1 MLSGVIDTRFQM
13 EDVDVGYGIT
23 IPMTFGSTEAA
34 FRSTDDATGTMRWH
48 ASVLLGALLAKTRIC
63 AEAAVVELGCGASL
77 PSAVAARTGACSV
90 HITDASPAALE
101 LGLLNVSRSA
111 SPACVTSSA
120 VLEWSHSA
128 GLAPLADVVL
138 SSENLYVYRASHSP
152 AGERSALEEQA
163 TDLFTCSRHLMV
175 PGGVMLGVY
184 TPRYR
189 GMSARVDAGASSAGL
204 FLRRIDHTAV
214 MTDAMASSLRFG
226 RTRLFIAA
234 TERSVIDTFL
244 EQHGLL
250 AGPALDHE
258 SDSDDDD
265 ACGSGGP
272 GGQGLLAADLFD

>member
-1 MLSGVIDTRFQM
+1 M
-13 EDVDVGYGIT
+13 EDVDVGYGIAV
-23 IPMTFGSTEAA
+23 PMTFGSTEAA

-63 AEAAVVELGCGASL
+63 AGAAVAELGCGASL

-111 SPACVTSSA
+111 SPTCATSSA
-120 VLEWSHSA
+120 ILEWHDSAIA

-163 TDLFTCSRHLMV
+163 TALFTCSRHLMA
-175 PGGVMLGVY
+175 PAGVMLGVY

-189 GMSARVDAGASSAGL
+189 GMSARIYSGATSAGL
-204 FLRRIDHTAV
+204 FLRRIDNTAV
-214 MTDAMASSLRFG
+214 MTDAMTRSLRFG
-226 RTRLFIAA
+226 RTRLFVAA
-234 TERSVIDTFL
+234 KERSVVDAFF
-244 EQHGLL
+244 ERHGLL
-250 AGPALDHE
+250 VGPALEHE
-258 SDSDDDD
+258 SDSDNDDD
-265 ACGSGGP
+265 CGSGGP